1 MAKVATR
8 GGWFSVSFGA
18 YKGQGVTRESVRAA
32 AVDAMSASVRM
43 APVHRA
49 AAVHTPGYDQY
60 SALVRCRMAYS
71 GVRWPRTTKLA

>member
-43 APVHRA
+43 AAAHRSDLDD
-49 AAVHTPGYDQY
+49 G
-60 SALVRCRMAYS
+60 CR
-71 GVRWPRTTKLA
+71 WRTDARGHG